1 MRNTWKLLPL
11 AVLAVMLFGC
21 GGGGGTATPDD
32 VARAAVK
39 AVKSESFDDLFNM
52 QPLHLQDSGYAEARR
67 EYRIKE
73 GYDRWK
79 DEKPFILGDKEKGI
93 EAKDAQDPEEKSGIK
108 DEDTWKAASQARLFA
123 LKQGCYKLYNI
134 KKFED
139 RVTNAEFYM
148 VRSTIMTPKDGES
161 ERRMAVVRFA
171 NIYGDRIEVTCL
183 EDQGL
188 WYMVDIDLSFPEEL
202 PKPPEDK

>member
-1 MRNTWKLLPL
+1 MRNSWKLAPL
-11 AVLAVMLFGC
+11 AVLAVMMFGC

-32 VARAAVK
+32 VARAAVAAFK
-39 AVKSESFDDLFNM
+39 GESFDDLYNM

-79 DEKPFILGDKEKGI
+79 DEKPGILGDKDKGI
-93 EAKDAQDPEEKSGIK
+93 EAADPEEKSGIK
-108 DEDTWKAASQARLFA
+108 DEDTWKAATQARLYA
-123 LKQGCYKLYNI
+123 LRAGCYRVYKI

-148 VRSTIMTPKDGES
+148 IRSTINTPKDGES
-161 ERRMAVVRFA
+161 ERRMASVRFG
-171 NIYGDRIEVTCL
+171 NIYGDRIVVTCL

-188 WYMVDIDLSFPEEL
+188 WYLLDIDFSFDEEL
-202 PKPPEDK
+202 PKVPEDK